1 MTTVYDF
8 SNTATAAMGTEQT
21 KNKDGQYVMNSGDL
35 DGNGIINNE
44 DYNLW
49 KISGAAINTYSRA
62 DADGN
67 GIINSLDYNFWK
79 INRSKIGL
87 ITR

>member
-1 MTTVYDF
+1 ME
-8 SNTATAAMGTEQT
+8 TESSIMKT
-21 KNKDGQYVMNSGDL
+21 IIYGV
-35 DGNGIINNE
+35 INNE

-49 KISGAAINTYSRA
+49 KTSGAAINTYSPA

-67 GIINSLDYNFWK
+67 GIINSLDYNLWK

-87 ITR
+87 ISK